1 MTIIY
6 TQIEPDFIQK
16 RETYEDGSGSF
27 SIILRD
33 ATKTRQVQDGTEE
46 VKVGTE
52 QVQIGTEQISIGFD
66 ENDVE
71 IFESM
76 PIFETQDVF
85 ETQPKFIT
93 ETYSPWDELDP
104 MLVTWLI
111 MPEYLA
117 EQAEAAALASF
128 KGTRKSLINTAI
140 VDANGFIFDADEIS
154 IGRLANAILAAFNE
168 SDSYVMQWSLAD
180 TATGVMTDVTLAD
193 LKLAHKLSVLNMAS
207 IWGV

>member
-1 MTIIY
+1 MKTYI
-6 TQIEPDFIQK
+6 QIEPDIIQTSK
-16 RETYEDGSGSF
+16 THEDGLYTSG
-27 SIILRD
+27 IIRRFE
-33 ATKTRQVQDGTEE
+33 TKTRQVQDGTEE
-46 VKVGTE
+46 IKIGTEQVKVGTE
-52 QVQIGTEQISIGFD
+52 KTSIGFD
-66 ENDVE
+66 EEDVE
-71 IFESM
+71 LFETV

-93 ETYSPWDELDP
+93 ETYSPWNELEP

-111 MPEYLA
+111 MPDYLA

-128 KGTRKSLINTAI
+128 KGARQSLINTAI

-154 IGRLANAILAAFNE
+154 IGRLANAILAALNE